1 MQSNF
6 AKVILLLD
14 FSTVIFFSSSSPSVQ
29 LFVMMEEL
37 NKSSGLR
44 ARMDLALV
52 TGKIFIPLTQY
63 VSEFLPQSTCGV
75 LVVPVDLS
83 ILK

>member
-1 MQSNF
+1 
-6 AKVILLLD
+6 
-14 FSTVIFFSSSSPSVQ
+14 
-29 LFVMMEEL
+29 MMEEL

-63 VSEFLPQSTCGV
+63 VSEFLPLPTYEVTSVVVAAVG
-75 LVVPVDLS
+75 VPVEIP
-83 ILK
+83 ILKEKGLVIRSH